1 MKYIF
6 GPVPSCRLGQSL
18 GIVSRHIGGAG
29 FRRLVPRKTKE
40 DYYKQSKE
48 G

>member
-1 MKYIF
+1 MKYVF
-6 GPVPSCRLGQSL
+6 GPVSSRRLGQSL

-40 DYYKQSKE
+40 DYHEQSKE